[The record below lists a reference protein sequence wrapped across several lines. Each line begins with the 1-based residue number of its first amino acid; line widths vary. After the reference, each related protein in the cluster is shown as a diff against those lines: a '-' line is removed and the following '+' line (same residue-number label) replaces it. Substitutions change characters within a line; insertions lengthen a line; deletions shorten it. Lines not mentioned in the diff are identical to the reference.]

1 MNCTSTEILT
11 LLKSIAAG
19 AAGVIWAFTAPIVPY
34 AELCTFVV
42 FLDYFSARQLGRR
55 LRRKMSDGGE
65 RDAVAAASF
74 SSARF
79 GRVISTLV
87 RVYLALV
94 LAAAIQNLVVE
105 GMAGIPTGF
114 NCVKFVTGVVCF
126 RQLMSVLENE
136 STCSDAAWARRA
148 RRYLI
153 DKSARYLGLD
163 DND

>member
-65 RDAVAAASF
+65 KDAVAAASF

-105 GMAGIPTGF
+105 GFLPDSI
-114 NCVKFVTGVVCF
+114 V
-126 RQLMSVLENE
+126 
-136 STCSDAAWARRA
+136 
-148 RRYLI
+148 
-153 DKSARYLGLD
+153 
-163 DND
+163 

>member
-65 RDAVAAASF
+65 KDAVAAARF

-126 RQLMSVLENE
+126 RQLYS
-136 STCSDAAWARRA
+136 SRGYPPAPG
-148 RRYLI
+148 
-153 DKSARYLGLD
+153 LGTLPL
-163 DND
+163 